1 MRFLKLRLFRTFAIS
16 NKISGPL
23 RVQNKGRLLY
33 LLFYQP
39 LSSLIQTEISLINID
54 YDLNPL
60 IHNVKKWP
68 NLTIGLFLPRQIFYL
83 NDTDCLTISDKYE
96 LKG

>member
-1 MRFLKLRLFRTFAIS
+1 MRFLKLWLFQTFAIS

-23 RVQNKGRLLY
+23 RVQNI
-33 LLFYQP
+33 LFYQP
-39 LSSLIQTEISLINID
+39 LSSLIQAELSLINID